1 MKSPGS
7 NLTRNFSGDFNNA
20 SEVTFSYHPGV
31 VPYISHIGM
40 CRPKG
45 CGFWVLVSVLLLNQS
60 NLPKAQ
66 HKNKETVKET
76 VKCILMY
83 S

>member
-7 NLTRNFSGDFNNA
+7 NLTRNFSGDFNNEW
-20 SEVTFSYHPGV
+20 EVTFSYYPGL

-45 CGFWVLVSVLLLNQS
+45 CGFLGLGFRPFAKSVEFAESPTQ
-60 NLPKAQ
+60 K
-66 HKNKETVKET
+66 
-76 VKCILMY
+76 
-83 S
+83 

>member
-1 MKSPGS
+1 MHRKLP
-7 NLTRNFSGDFNNA
+7 LVIT
-20 SEVTFSYHPGV
+20 PGV

-45 CGFWVLVSVLLLNQS
+45 YGFWVLVPVLLLNQS